1 MEIGVRGLA
10 SKQDLNGWRTSA
22 SGSFAAR
29 QPGRVGGS
37 ARSSGRR
44 AMPYVGSQL
53 LQTHKV
59 APREATHGV
68 NLSRGQFY
76 IPCLGISPFAH
87 FSALNG

>member
-1 MEIGVRGLA
+1 MGYDDPVNKILMGGEQVLVARLLLGLDEWA
-10 SKQDLNGWRTSA
+10 
-22 SGSFAAR
+22 
-29 QPGRVGGS
+29 GS

-76 IPCLGISPFAH
+76 ILCLGISPFAH